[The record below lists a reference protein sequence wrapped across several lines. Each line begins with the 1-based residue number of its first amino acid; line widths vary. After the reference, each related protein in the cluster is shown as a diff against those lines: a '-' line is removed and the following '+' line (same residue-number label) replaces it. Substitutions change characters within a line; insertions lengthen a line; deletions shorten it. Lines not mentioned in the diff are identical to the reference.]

1 MSMKRSASRRL
12 GAAVAV
18 LAILLVGAA
27 AAVAH
32 EGHEHEAKGT
42 VKAVAEKALTLDTTD
57 GKTLELAL
65 DAQTKFLRGTREVA
79 RADVAVG
86 ERAVV
91 KYHQMEGKL
100 HAMEV
105 KLAEKKS

>member
-1 MSMKRSASRRL
+1 MTSKTNRIL
-12 GAAVAV
+12 IGAWIAV
-18 LAILLVGAA
+18 LAIALTGAA
-27 AAVAH
+27 ARAH

-42 VKAVAEKALTLDTTD
+42 VKAVETALLTLDTTD
-57 GKTLELAL
+57 GKVLELAV
-65 DAQTKFLRGTREVA
+65 DAQTKFLRGAEAVTA
-79 RADVAVG
+79 ADVAVG

-105 KLAEKKS
+105 KLAEKKA